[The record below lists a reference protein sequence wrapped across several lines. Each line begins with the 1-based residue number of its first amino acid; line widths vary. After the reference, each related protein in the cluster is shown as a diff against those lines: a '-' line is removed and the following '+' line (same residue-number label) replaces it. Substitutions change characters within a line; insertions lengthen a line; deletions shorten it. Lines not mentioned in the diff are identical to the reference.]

1 MTAEPTRLSRS
12 LRSVGLLLLAIGAVL
27 LWIFFVSPARGAH
40 AARGWQVVPCR
51 MVSIEKTLR
60 KGKRSHT
67 RFDLDVVYEY
77 TIGGRTYQS
86 SRYRFGG
93 NVEESEISRAFASFS
108 TGGSTMCW
116 VSPDDPTEAVL
127 VQGFSPKRAD
137 VALGALFLLVGG
149 GLVAGAWFLSH
160 RAAAPPGS

>member
-40 AARGWQVVPCR
+40 AARGWKEVPCR

-67 RFDLDVVYEY
+67 RFELEVVYEY

-93 NVEESEISRAFASFS
+93 DVAEPEITEAFARFS
-108 TGGSTMCW
+108 SGKSTTCW
-116 VSPDDPTEAVL
+116 VSPDDPAEAVL

-149 GLVAGAWFLSH
+149 GLVAVAWFLSH
-160 RAAAPPGS
+160 RAAAQPGS